1 VILPVLPLRV
11 RKWYK
16 QTDQINSASA
26 TRIAGGNK
34 FDSYYQNGLKSF
46 LMTVTAFFKGSTITI
61 SALSALLGLSGNS
74 SSPDAALILKT
85 LPEN

>member
-1 VILPVLPLRV
+1 V

-26 TRIAGGNK
+26 TRTGGGNK

-46 LMTVTAFFKGSTITI
+46 LMTVTAFFKGSTNTI
-61 SALSALLGLSGNS
+61 SALSALLGLSGKS